1 MRVALS
7 RSRFFGLAALVGAVT
22 PGVGLA
28 QGQDGL
34 PAERDLQVVTEL
46 LPGRYDN
53 WNQNYFD
60 TRRKLSEELR
70 HERLHTWVIRITGD
84 LFGSHA
90 FYAEDHLDDDPSKVV
105 RRRVWAFRVDVP
117 SQRLVMRTYWLDD
130 ARAAPYAAA
139 LTDATVWT
147 QAKLTDFRV
156 VPGCDVYWTRE
167 LGQFAG
173 ASEAPSCRFQSA
185 GLGEVFAQYRYV
197 LAPAG
202 LAILEAQRD
211 RRGRWIAGHPSG
223 VPYELQR
230 ARVFKCNA
238 DIPGVGGGAAIPF
251 ERYAGLEL
259 HDKGGAVW
267 FKTRDAVPRDLQLSL
282 SSVVWPF
289 NNETGAFT
297 RNSLVLYVNERVDGT
312 VKNLAYSGTEPGV
325 ERLFINLKWMLVNCY
340 RQFNRDV
347 RPEF

>member
-1 MRVALS
+1 LC
-7 RSRFFGLAALVGAVT
+7 LAAS
-22 PGVGLA
+22 GVFA

-34 PAERDLQVVTEL
+34 PAARDLQVIAEL

-60 TRRKLSEELR
+60 ARRKLPEPER
-70 HERLHTWVIRITGD
+70 HERLHTHVVRIEAAV
-84 LFGSHA
+84 FGPQA
-90 FYAEDHLDDDPSKVV
+90 FYAEDHLDDDPQKVV
-105 RRRVWAFRVDVP
+105 RRRVWVFRVDDTT
-117 SQRLVMRTYWLDD
+117 QRLAMRTYWLDD
-130 ARAAPYAAA
+130 ARAARYAGALTEARTWVTAA
-139 LTDATVWT
+139 LE
-147 QAKLTDFRV
+147 DFRV

-167 LGQFAG
+167 LGQFVG
-173 ASEAPSCRFQSA
+173 TSEAAQCRFKSA

-202 LAILEAQRD
+202 LAVFEAQRD
-211 RRGRWIAGHPSG
+211 RRGRLLAGHASG
-223 VPYELQR
+223 IAYELQR

-251 ERYAGLEL
+251 ERYAGIEL
-259 HDKGGAVW
+259 HDKGGTAW
-267 FKTRDAVPRDLQLSL
+267 FKTRDAVPRELQLSL

-297 RNSLVLYVNERVDGT
+297 RNSLVLYVNERVAGET
-312 VKNLAYSGTEPGV
+312 KNLAYSGTEPDV